1 MNEWMPSDEPSDQ
14 QKVHL
19 QAKRFFVLQV
29 EEKVNAW

>member
-1 MNEWMPSDEPSDQ
+1 MPSDEHSDQ

-29 EEKVNAW
+29 EEKVNA